1 MDRTAPADRA
11 NTQLAELEAR
21 YAALRQAARSPGAEP
36 VDVLDAAFTELEGAI
51 DLLRADGAAPGGPA
65 AASAAGEQRLGSGG
79 SDSAERSLL
88 RAAFQDTPVPLFLLT
103 RDGTVQ
109 RVNKAAGDLIGAKPG
124 YATGRP
130 FTAFVS
136 LASRA
141 AVNSQLTAV
150 ARTGK
155 QRRIRCSLLA
165 AGGLVPSELIIGTV
179 GVRGE
184 ADPLMVAVRDAAGR
198 PANADTAGR
207 PANAAAPRDAVR
219 QANAAAPRDAV
230 RARQAADVPA
240 HDVPAHNAAVHDAAV
255 GGDADGPGGDGTRLS
270 AVQAITRR
278 LDLVTA
284 VARLLLENEGFSE
297 SRTLQRCA
305 RLIAAELRTWV
316 IVDLERR
323 HRMRRQFVLGPD
335 DAGLAELTSAIAAV
349 DPPPGSVPCTVHESG
364 RPALIA
370 HAEDTGALGDGL
382 DGEPLL
388 VKMDATSVLSVPLAD
403 GENWY
408 GVLTLVRRAADG
420 HFRVADLA
428 LVEELGEQMALAIRV
443 DRTFRR
449 RSDTADALHASL
461 LPRRMPEI
469 PGLKIAATYIAAAED
484 PEVGGDFYDVYQT
497 PDGWGLAVG
506 DVCGKGEEAAA
517 VTAAARHAIRV
528 LARRC
533 ADPAGVLAGANEIV
547 LAEEFALDG
556 GFVTAN
562 IAHLSWLDG
571 KLRMVI
577 GSAGHPAA
585 ILLRADGRVRT
596 MNGGG
601 LPLGLFPDS
610 SPATQELTMDAGDVL
625 FLYTDGVAQA
635 RGPNN
640 TYFQDRLADELAGL
654 AGSTAADLVA
664 SMRQAMLAFSGGNLI
679 DDVTMLAVRVG
690 RLPKGSGS
698 AAGTGAARNTSSPVA

>member
-1 MDRTAPADRA
+1 MDRTARPGA
-11 NTQLAELEAR
+11 NAHLTELEAR
-21 YAALRQAARSPGAEP
+21 YAALRQAATSPGAEP
-36 VDVLDAAFTELEGAI
+36 GDVLDAAFTELEGAI
-51 DLLRADGAAPGGPA
+51 DLLRAAAPAPGGPA
-65 AASAAGEQRLGSGG
+65 AAAAAQDQHPGG
-79 SDSAERSLL
+79 GGNDSAERSLL
-88 RAAFQDTPVPLFLLT
+88 RATFHLAPVPLFLLT

-130 FTAFVS
+130 FTAFVN
-136 LASRA
+136 LPSRA

-155 QRRIRCSLLA
+155 PRAIRCSLLA
-165 AGGLVPSELIIGTV
+165 ADGLVSTELIIATV
-179 GVRGE
+179 AVRGE
-184 ADPLMVAVRDAAGR
+184 ADPLIVAVRDTADPPSKPATPPAKSAGR
-198 PANADTAGR
+198 PSKAAGDKAARESAARDSAARDTAAR
-207 PANAAAPRDAVR
+207 DSAARDS
-219 QANAAAPRDAV
+219 AARGE
-230 RARQAADVPA
+230 ADE
-240 HDVPAHNAAVHDAAV
+240 
-255 GGDADGPGGDGTRLS
+255 ADGAGSDGTRLG

-284 VARLLLENEGFSE
+284 VARLLLENQGFSE

-305 RLIAAELRTWV
+305 RLIAAELTAWV

-323 HRMRRQFVLGPD
+323 HRVRRQFVLGPD
-335 DAGLAELTSAIAAV
+335 DAGLAELTSTIAAV

-364 RPALIA
+364 HPALIA
-370 HAEDTGALGDGL
+370 HAEDTGVLGDGV

-403 GENWY
+403 GENRY

-420 HFRVADLA
+420 HFKVADLA

-497 PDGWGLAVG
+497 PDGWGMAVG

-533 ADPAGVLAGANEIV
+533 ADPGEVLAGANEIV

-571 KLRMVI
+571 KLRVVI

-601 LPLGLFPDS
+601 LPLGLFEDA

-664 SMRQAMLAFSGGNLI
+664 SMRQAMLAFSAGNLI

-690 RLPKGSGS
+690 RLPKGSAS
-698 AAGTGAARNTSSPVA
+698 AAGTGTARKTPTPLA

>member
-1 MDRTAPADRA
+1 M
-11 NTQLAELEAR
+11 
-21 YAALRQAARSPGAEP
+21 
-36 VDVLDAAFTELEGAI
+36 
-51 DLLRADGAAPGGPA
+51 
-65 AASAAGEQRLGSGG
+65 
-79 SDSAERSLL
+79 
-88 RAAFQDTPVPLFLLT
+88 
-103 RDGTVQ
+103 
-109 RVNKAAGDLIGAKPG
+109 
-124 YATGRP
+124 
-130 FTAFVS
+130 
-136 LASRA
+136 
-141 AVNSQLTAV
+141 
-150 ARTGK
+150 
-155 QRRIRCSLLA
+155 
-165 AGGLVPSELIIGTV
+165 
-179 GVRGE
+179 
-184 ADPLMVAVRDAAGR
+184 
-198 PANADTAGR
+198 
-207 PANAAAPRDAVR
+207 
-219 QANAAAPRDAV
+219 
-230 RARQAADVPA
+230 
-240 HDVPAHNAAVHDAAV
+240 
-255 GGDADGPGGDGTRLS
+255 
-270 AVQAITRR
+270 
-278 LDLVTA
+278 
-284 VARLLLENEGFSE
+284 
-297 SRTLQRCA
+297 
-305 RLIAAELRTWV
+305 
-316 IVDLERR
+316 
-323 HRMRRQFVLGPD
+323 
-335 DAGLAELTSAIAAV
+335 
-349 DPPPGSVPCTVHESG
+349 
-364 RPALIA
+364 
-370 HAEDTGALGDGL
+370 
-382 DGEPLL
+382 
-388 VKMDATSVLSVPLAD
+388 
-403 GENWY
+403 
-408 GVLTLVRRAADG
+408 LTLVRRAAGG
-420 HFRVADLA
+420 HFKVADLA

-533 ADPAGVLAGANEIV
+533 ADPGEVLAGANEIV

-562 IAHLSWLDG
+562 VAHLSWLDG
-571 KLRMVI
+571 KLRVVI

>member
-1 MDRTAPADRA
+1 MDRTARPPAH
-11 NTQLAELEAR
+11 TQLTELEAR

-36 VDVLDAAFTELEGAI
+36 GDVLDAAFTELEGAI
-51 DLLRADGAAPGGPA
+51 DLLRADGAAPGAPA
-65 AASAAGEQRLGSGG
+65 AGDQHPGG
-79 SDSAERSLL
+79 GDNAERSLL

-130 FTAFVS
+130 FTAFVN
-136 LASRA
+136 LPSRA

-155 QRRIRCSLLA
+155 QRGIRCSLLSA
-165 AGGLVPSELIIGTV
+165 DGLVPSELIIGTV
-179 GVRGE
+179 AVRGE
-184 ADPLMVAVRDAAGR
+184 ADPLMVAVRATTDPPKPARKAPAPDTVADDPDGDAGR
-198 PANADTAGR
+198 LG
-207 PANAAAPRDAVR
+207 
-219 QANAAAPRDAV
+219 
-230 RARQAADVPA
+230 
-240 HDVPAHNAAVHDAAV
+240 
-255 GGDADGPGGDGTRLS
+255 

-284 VARLLLENEGFSE
+284 VARLLLENQGFSE
-297 SRTLQRCA
+297 SRTLQRVA
-305 RLIAAELRTWV
+305 RLIAAELKTWV

-323 HRMRRQFVLGPD
+323 HRVRRQFVLGPD

-349 DPPPGSVPCTVHESG
+349 DPPPGSIPCTVHESG
-364 RPALIA
+364 RPALVA
-370 HAEDTGALGDGL
+370 HAEDTGVLGDGL

-403 GENWY
+403 GENRY

-420 HFRVADLA
+420 HFKVADLA
-428 LVEELGEQMALAIRV
+428 LTEELGEQMALAIRV

-469 PGLKIAATYIAAAED
+469 PGLKIAATYLAAAED

-533 ADPAGVLAGANEIV
+533 ADPGEVLAGANEIV

-562 IAHLSWLDG
+562 VAHLSWLDG
-571 KLRMVI
+571 KLRVVI

-585 ILLRADGRVRT
+585 ILLRTDGGVRT
-596 MNGGG
+596 LNGGG

-610 SPATQELTMDAGDVL
+610 SPATQELTMAAGDVL

-640 TYFQDRLADELAGL
+640 TYFGDRLADELAAL

-664 SMRQAMLAFSGGNLI
+664 QMRQAMLAFSAGNLI

-690 RLPKGSGS
+690 RLPKG
-698 AAGTGAARNTSSPVA
+698 TSSTTTPVTAKKTPTPLA

>member
-1 MDRTAPADRA
+1 MDRTARPGA
-11 NTQLAELEAR
+11 NAQLTELEAR
-21 YAALRQAARSPGAEP
+21 YAALRQAATSPGAEP
-36 VDVLDAAFTELEGAI
+36 GDVLDAAFTELEGAI
-51 DLLRADGAAPGGPA
+51 DLLRAAAPAPGGPA
-65 AASAAGEQRLGSGG
+65 AAAAAQDQHPGG
-79 SDSAERSLL
+79 GGNDSAERSLL
-88 RAAFQDTPVPLFLLT
+88 RATFHLAPVPLFLLT

-130 FTAFVS
+130 FTAFVN
-136 LASRA
+136 LPSRA

-155 QRRIRCSLLA
+155 PRAIRCSLLA
-165 AGGLVPSELIIGTV
+165 ADGLVSTELIIATV
-179 GVRGE
+179 AVRGE
-184 ADPLMVAVRDAAGR
+184 ADPLIVAVRDTADPPSKPATPPAKSAGR
-198 PANADTAGR
+198 PSKAAGDKAARESAARDSAARDTAAR
-207 PANAAAPRDAVR
+207 DSAARDS
-219 QANAAAPRDAV
+219 AARGE
-230 RARQAADVPA
+230 ADE
-240 HDVPAHNAAVHDAAV
+240 
-255 GGDADGPGGDGTRLS
+255 ADGAGSDGTRLG

-284 VARLLLENEGFSE
+284 VARLLLENQGFSE

-305 RLIAAELRTWV
+305 RLIAAELTAWV

-323 HRMRRQFVLGPD
+323 HRVRRQFVLGPD
-335 DAGLAELTSAIAAV
+335 DAGLAELTSTIAAV

-364 RPALIA
+364 HPALIA
-370 HAEDTGALGDGL
+370 HAEDTGVLGDGV

-403 GENWY
+403 GENRY

-420 HFRVADLA
+420 HFKVADLA

-497 PDGWGLAVG
+497 PDGWGMAVG

-533 ADPAGVLAGANEIV
+533 ADPGEVLAGANEIV

-571 KLRMVI
+571 KLRVVI

-601 LPLGLFPDS
+601 LPLGLFEDA

-664 SMRQAMLAFSGGNLI
+664 SMRQAMLAFSAGNLI

-690 RLPKGSGS
+690 RLPKGSAS
-698 AAGTGAARNTSSPVA
+698 AAGTGTARKTPTPLA